1 MGNYYVYYVWDEGKW
16 CPTDYAT
23 FWYARDLGYKIKTE
37 LINDIE
43 PENGAFIG
51 DINESTKR

>member
-23 FWYARDLGYKIKTE
+23 FWYARDLGYQTK
-37 LINDIE
+37 IE
-43 PENGAFIG
+43 PIAFNEPEDDTFTG